1 MTTQRLAVSALG
13 IGGATL
19 GIPIGLAQLDFAGIL
34 NFANVDSGDSPTALL
49 VIAGVSGFGTLA
61 LALVGLVAGA
71 LAVTDLVW
79 ARRLL
84 LVAALG
90 GIVSAT
96 IFWLAPGVALGAAAV
111 LARERADGT
120 VGTPVEVA

>member
-34 NFANVDSGDSPTALL
+34 NFVNIDSGDSPTALL
-49 VIAGVSGFGTLA
+49 VIAGISGFGTLA
-61 LALVGLVAGA
+61 LAAVGLVGGA
-71 LAVTDLVW
+71 LAFTDLVW

-96 IFWLAPGVALGAAAV
+96 IFWLAPGVALGAAAM
-111 LARERADGT
+111 LAQERGRAAGGR
-120 VGTPVEVA
+120 VAEVS